1 MTLHL
6 SINRLLVVIGPLP
19 NETYVITAP
28 PFRLGD
34 TAGPTALAAD
44 PTLLF
49 VVTVVTV
56 EVMVL
61 LAGGDDSDFGDP
73 FDVIVE
79 LLLAFVEVE
88 LIAVEL
94 RTLTDVRLL
103 LALDG
108 GGG

>member
-1 MTLHL
+1 
-6 SINRLLVVIGPLP
+6 
-19 NETYVITAP
+19 
-28 PFRLGD
+28 
-34 TAGPTALAAD
+34 
-44 PTLLF
+44 
-49 VVTVVTV
+49 
-56 EVMVL
+56 MVL

-73 FDVIVE
+73 LDVIVE

-94 RTLTDVRLL
+94 RTLTEVRLL